1 MSSKVLENALNFID
15 RLEKADIE
23 KITQFER
30 YAKKFLTNMLDAEEY
45 GIVMNKIQM
54 LMKRKKQPD

>member
-1 MSSKVLENALNFID
+1 MSSKVLESALSFID

-30 YAKKFLTNMLDAEEY
+30 YAKKFLTNMLDAEEH
-45 GIVMNKIQM
+45 GIVMDKIQK
-54 LMKRKKQPD
+54 LKNKS